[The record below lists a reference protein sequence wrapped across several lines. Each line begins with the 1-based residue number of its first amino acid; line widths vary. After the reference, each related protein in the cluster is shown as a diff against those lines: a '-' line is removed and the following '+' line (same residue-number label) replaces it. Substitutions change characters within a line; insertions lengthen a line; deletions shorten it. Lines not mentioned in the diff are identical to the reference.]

1 MNEAGT
7 MASDEDDAFL
17 LDDLDEV
24 TPQVIAEDDRRMLE
38 RQRHF
43 RLAADAVTAAFM
55 AFPEVAAVA
64 LFGSAAVPL
73 RREVPRFRP
82 YRRRRISLW
91 HECMDVDLA
100 LWLDRLDGLQALN
113 RARNRAVQR
122 LHDETGVGVAQH
134 QVDVF
139 VLRAGTNDYLGRLC
153 LFGQCPKGKIECVVP
168 GCGRPQFLRRHS
180 GFRLRRDA
188 LAEGKVMRIYE
199 RGAGLLRRAA
209 DTPPSGVA

>member
-1 MNEAGT
+1 MPI
-7 MASDEDDAFL
+7 EDDDPLL
-17 LDDLDEV
+17 LDPSEEV
-24 TPQVIAEDDRRMLE
+24 TPRGVAEDDRWMLE

-64 LFGSAAVPL
+64 LFGSVAVPL
-73 RREVPRFRP
+73 RREVPRFRR
-82 YRRRRISLW
+82 YRRRRIALW
-91 HECMDVDLA
+91 HECKDVDLA

-113 RARNRAVQR
+113 RARSRAVQR
-122 LHDETGVGVAQH
+122 LHAETGIGVAHH

-139 VLRAGTNDYLGRLC
+139 VLHPGTDEYLGRLC
-153 LFGQCPKGKIECVVP
+153 VFGQCPKGKIECLAP
-168 GCGRPQFLRRHS
+168 GCGRPQFLRQHS

-188 LAEGKVMRIYE
+188 LAEGKIMRLYE

-209 DTPPSGVA
+209 DTPPLGVG